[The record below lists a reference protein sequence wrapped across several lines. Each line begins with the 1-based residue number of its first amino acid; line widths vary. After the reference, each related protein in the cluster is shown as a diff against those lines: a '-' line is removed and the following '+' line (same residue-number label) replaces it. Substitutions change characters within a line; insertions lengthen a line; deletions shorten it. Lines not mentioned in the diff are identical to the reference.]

1 MKNVLTSLHNNNN
14 MKNIAIIFSVVC
26 AQLWSAQNVYLS
38 KVEKTNDNSDKFLY
52 KKDQAE
58 TSAIYLGEAEVQGF
72 SKDDAMVF
80 SLVYKK
86 AKEIGANTFV
96 IKPFENI
103 DGSSQTFNA
112 SNYKIALYYTPK
124 EKLKVQEGA
133 MYIFASSEKD
143 QKINVNRKDYIV
155 APRTFLKLKIVPG
168 EVYTIS
174 TKKLLGSTVKVQPK
188 TNDENLYF
196 QVSSLKI
203 KPDASGVGG
212 LNLKSGDVIGLDKSY
227 AEFLSA
233 IYTEK
238 TP

>member
-1 MKNVLTSLHNNNN
+1 
-14 MKNIAIIFSVVC
+14 MKNIAIIFSILC
-26 AQLWSAQNVYLS
+26 IQLWNAQNVYLS

-52 KKDQAE
+52 KKDEAE
-58 TSAIYLGEAEVQGF
+58 TEAVYLGEAEVQGF
-72 SKDDAMVF
+72 SKDDEIVF

-96 IKPFENI
+96 IKPFENV
-103 DGSSQTFNA
+103 DGSHQTFNP

-124 EKLKVQEGA
+124 EKLKVKEGM
-133 MYIFASSEKD
+133 MYIFASSEKE
-143 QKINVNRKDYIV
+143 QKININNKDYRV
-155 APRTFLKLKIVPG
+155 SPRSFFKLKIVPG

-203 KPDASGVGG
+203 KPDTSGIGG
-212 LNLKSGDVIGLDKSY
+212 LNLKSGDVTGLEKSY